1 MQAET
6 WDSACCSTAARTKTY
21 TPVPSRII
29 LVPPLTNDSDPIT
42 DAPPAPL
49 IRPVTRVRR
58 RLLTAEVADT
68 IREMILTGELKPGRR
83 FTQQELAQALGVS
96 TMPVREALL
105 RLTHDGLVA
114 ASPNRSYQVEL
125 TTRADLEDIYWMHSV
140 LAGELAARACR
151 HASDDLIRRL
161 REVLEHN
168 LRALGLGDLGAMEN
182 GNWAFHRAI
191 NVAADSPKLLLLLQT
206 TLSFIPHGF
215 YALVADW
222 GKASEQGHAGI
233 LQAIEEHDADGARLA
248 SEEHVQQ
255 AAQLLIKY
263 FSETGYWTVS
273 ASLEQ

>member
-140 LAGELAARACR
+140 LAGDSPPARADTR
-151 HASDDLIRRL
+151 ATTSYDGFARS
-161 REVLEHN
+161 LEHN

-222 GKASEQGHAGI
+222 GGIRAGSRGDP
-233 LQAIEEHDADGARLA
+233 AGDRTPT
-248 SEEHVQQ
+248 
-255 AAQLLIKY
+255 
-263 FSETGYWTVS
+263 TGPHSRPRNMYNRPHS
-273 ASLEQ
+273 S